1 MLTVLRGDIV
11 FTKGEIQFSILLPTD
26 VLCLCVPVCS
36 VARSPAIV
44 KISDESIIIT
54 NMYLGKCGGGVL
66 TTMLTTMLTMML
78 TMMIRH
84 EEAVNCL

>member
-1 MLTVLRGDIV
+1 MHTVLRGDIV

-54 NMYLGKCGGGVL
+54 N
-66 TTMLTTMLTMML
+66 T
-78 TMMIRH
+78 
-84 EEAVNCL
+84 